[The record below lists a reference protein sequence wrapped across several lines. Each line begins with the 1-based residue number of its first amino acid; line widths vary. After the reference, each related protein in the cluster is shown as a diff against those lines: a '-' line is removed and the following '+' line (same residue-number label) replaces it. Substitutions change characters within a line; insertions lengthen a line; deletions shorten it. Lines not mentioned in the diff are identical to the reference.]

1 MNKLSPEHLFVP
13 SQKNVSAILACY
25 DLPLTRFL
33 PTTHGIENLTL
44 LVWSQRKKYVLRVY
58 PQQKKSEAGI
68 LLELDFM
75 SHLRNHGLPT
85 PAIISSSDHHR
96 LVVCELDHQKWQCVL
111 MEHAQGTHPEAF
123 TPALL
128 DHMATLQAHMHTLG
142 EQYAHTY
149 NLKSER
155 AALRATAMTDE
166 LLKHTA
172 LESSLRTFL
181 ERVKAFVVE
190 LDDSLPKGL
199 SHFDFDIENI
209 LTKHDRVTAI
219 LDFGDMEYLPLVVCL
234 GYTLWDVL
242 FEQGGSP
249 EMVTRYLQTY
259 QGVRPLTQSEQEVL
273 REIMLFR
280 HYVITTV
287 EIHFGDFS
295 QYDLDKALQRERD
308 LRNLELRF

>member
-1 MNKLSPEHLFVP
+1 MNKLSPENLFVP
-13 SQKNVSAILACY
+13 SQKNVRAILDRY
-25 DLPLTRFL
+25 NLPLTRFEHA
-33 PTTHGIENLTL
+33 THGIENLTL

-58 PQQKKSEAGI
+58 PQKKKSDADI

-75 SHLRNHGLPT
+75 SHLRKNGLPI
-85 PAIISSSDHHR
+85 PAIISSSDNQP
-96 LVVCELDHQKWQCVL
+96 LVVCELDHKKWQSVL
-111 MEHAQGTHPEAF
+111 MEYAQGDHPEAF

-128 DHMATLQAHMHTLG
+128 DQMAPLQARMHILG
-142 EQYAHTY
+142 EQYAKTH
-149 NLKSER
+149 NIPSGR
-155 AALRATAMTDE
+155 AALRETSVTDE
-166 LLKHTA
+166 LLKNTA
-172 LESSLRTFL
+172 QVSSFRNLL

-190 LDDSLPKGL
+190 LHDSLPKGL

-219 LDFGDMEYLPLVVCL
+219 LDFGDMECMPLVVCL

-242 FEQGGSP
+242 FEKGGSP
-249 EMVTRYLQTY
+249 AMVARYLQNY
-259 QGVRPLTQSEQEVL
+259 QGVRQLNPSEQEVL

-295 QYDLDKALQRERD
+295 QNDLDKALQREQD
-308 LRNLELRF
+308 TRNFELGF